1 MPVNNPLI
9 PINKHFCYFCNLTLS
24 SDVTTWDSSC
34 EHIKD
39 AIKRAENQA
48 CLCYPEHEQARRS
61 QCKINGRLMAI
72 NVRKESEEDINA
84 H

>member
-1 MPVNNPLI
+1 MFEI
-9 PINKHFCYFCNLTLS
+9 
-24 SDVTTWDSSC
+24 
-34 EHIKD
+34 IKD

-84 H
+84 R